1 MERREFLA
9 HLARGA
15 FAGWLLGPTDLLAR
29 DARAGEAA
37 GAPAQRARRVI
48 CSPEQRVAGRP
59 SSLGVLDLDTNATSS
74 IATPVLGHS
83 VVGHPR
89 ERRRVILFGQRPE
102 KRSCVVDLVDQ
113 EVVQAFEATPG
124 RHFYGHGA
132 FSVDGR
138 FLYATETADDTG
150 AGVITVRDAKSL
162 AVLSELPSHGAA
174 PHEMA
179 FASDGRTLVIA
190 NGGAISIEG
199 GAYGRV
205 EQPEPALCR
214 VDSFSGKLLERHTLE
229 DGALSLRH
237 IYVTRSDDVVV
248 AIKRYPSPLPSPCI
262 ALQRAGSGLE
272 VLPHPEE
279 MLDRF
284 RSLALSVVV
293 APSRQT
299 IAATHPDG
307 NLVSFWSL
315 DEGRLLSTLDV
326 PAPEGV
332 ALAGDGRH
340 LVVTTAAGRA
350 VLVDTETRAPAAAA
364 DVGSRPGLNWK
375 HSVLWTV

>member
-15 FAGWLLGPTDLLAR
+15 LASWLVGPTELLAR
-29 DARAGEAA
+29 EERAGED
-37 GAPAQRARRVI
+37 GAPQRARRLV
-48 CSPEQRVAGRP
+48 CSPEKGVGGRRH
-59 SSLGVLDLDTNATSS
+59 SLGVLDLDTNTTSS

-83 VVGHPR
+83 VVGHPQ

-102 KRSCVVDLVDQ
+102 KHSCVVDLLDQ
-113 EVVQAFEATPG
+113 QVVLAFEATPG

-138 FLYATETADDTG
+138 FVYATETADDTG

-179 FASDGRTLVIA
+179 FAGDGRTLVIA

-205 EQPEPALCR
+205 EQPEPSLCR
-214 VDSFSGKLLERHTLE
+214 VDAFSGRLLERHTIE
-229 DGALSLRH
+229 DGSLSLRH
-237 IYVTRSDDVVV
+237 IYVTQGDDVVV
-248 AIKRYPSPLPSPCI
+248 AIKRYPEPLPSPCI

-272 VLPHPEE
+272 VLPHPDE

-293 APSRQT
+293 APLRQT

-315 DEGRLLSTLDV
+315 GERRLLKTLEV
-326 PAPEGV
+326 QGPEGV

-340 LVVTTAAGRA
+340 LVITTGLGRA
-350 VLVDTETRAPAAAA
+350 LLVDTETLAPAAAS
-364 DVGSRPGLNWK
+364 VGSRPGLNWK